1 MWAVGF
7 VCVCVCGCVGMCL
20 AVCGSVPFAEG
31 VTGFLCVM
39 GAACVGVWVF
49 ASSVGFFRG
58 AARLA
63 AYVLVTHT
71 HAHSINQD
79 TLKAQ
84 S

>member
-1 MWAVGF
+1 M
-7 VCVCVCGCVGMCL
+7 GM
-20 AVCGSVPFAEG
+20 V
-31 VTGFLCVM
+31 

-63 AYVLVTHT
+63 AYVLVTHGNVLHILPQIQHGANS
-71 HAHSINQD
+71 HAGPRFQCTI
-79 TLKAQ
+79 KAAWDHY